1 MLQRSSQWYQER
13 LGRFTASQADRL
25 VGKEGLVKTREAI
38 KAYAMEKAAEMY
50 FGIIEDDFLSFDM
63 QRGIDLEPLAFAK
76 YSELR
81 EMDFVT
87 VQQVGFFKYGDHAGA
102 SPDGIT
108 SDSRNLEIKCP
119 TITTFSKLAMTGE
132 INPKYYAQ
140 MQMQMMCAGVDV
152 TDFFNYCVHNGK
164 EYHLTIEVP
173 RDESMCELLLIRIE
187 YAASLKMG
195 YYAKLV
201 AEFGENPSIFVA
213 DYDQSVTAT
222 IITDAQINL

>member
-1 MLQRSSQWYQER
+1 MLQRSSQWYQDR

-63 QRGIDLEPLAFAK
+63 QRGIDIEPLAFAK

-81 EMDFVT
+81 AMDFVT
-87 VQQVGFFKYGDHAGA
+87 VQQVGFFTYGDHAGA
-102 SPDGIT
+102 SPDGLT
-108 SDSRNLEIKCP
+108 SEPRNLEMKCP
-119 TITTFSKLAMTGE
+119 AITTFSKFAMTGE

-140 MQMQMMCAGVDV
+140 MQMQMMCASVEV
-152 TDFFNYCVHNGK
+152 TDFFNYCVHNGN

-173 RDESMCELLLIRIE
+173 RDEAMVKLLQDRIE
-187 YAASLKMG
+187 YAASLKLE
-195 YYAKLV
+195 YYSKLCDK
-201 AEFGENPSIFVA
+201 FGPKTSTFIA
-213 DYDQSVTAT
+213 DYDQSVNAT
-222 IITDAQINL
+222 IITDAQIKL